1 MPVTLDDIRA
11 ARERIAGAIYV
22 SPCPESPALSELEYG
37 LILVSHAFHRWIV
50 RGMTAAGVAGLSPIE
65 ILILHSVYHRG
76 RAKTLSELCLV
87 LDIEDTHVANY
98 AVKKLAAAGLVKTG
112 RAGKEKRVEI
122 TDKGEQAIARYTD
135 IRERV
140 LINAMTVSDLSQK
153 QLSEIASHLRA
164 LSGYYEQ
171 AARSAITL

>member
-1 MPVTLDDIRA
+1 MKKPDTGRNEHGDLIVSA
-11 ARERIAGAIYV
+11 AHLAAGG
-22 SPCPESPALSELEYG
+22 SPALSELEYG

-50 RGMTAAGVAGLSPIE
+50 RCMTAAGVAGLSPTE

-76 RAKTLSELCLV
+76 RAKTLAELCVV

-122 TDKGEQAIARYTD
+122 TEKGEQAIARYTD

-140 LINAMTVSDLSQK
+140 LIQAMTVSDLSQQ
-153 QLSEIASHLRA
+153 QLSDIASRLRA